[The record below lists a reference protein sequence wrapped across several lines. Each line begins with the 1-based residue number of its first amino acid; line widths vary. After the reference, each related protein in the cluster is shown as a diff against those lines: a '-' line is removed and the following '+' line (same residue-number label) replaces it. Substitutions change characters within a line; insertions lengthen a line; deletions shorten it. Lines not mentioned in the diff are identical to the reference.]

1 MHGAVLLRR
10 KSYVPVPCVFKKAEI
25 LRCGSVRFSNVVTP
39 TVWFGA
45 VIYPTVRF
53 GAVFIGAVIYPT
65 VRFGAVFKYCKSYG
79 LVRCCD
85 ISYGAV
91 RRGFQKWTIL

>member
-25 LRCGSVRFSNVVTP
+25 LRCGSVRFSNVVNP
-39 TVWFGA
+39 TVWF
-45 VIYPTVRF
+45 
-53 GAVFIGAVIYPT
+53 GAVIYPT